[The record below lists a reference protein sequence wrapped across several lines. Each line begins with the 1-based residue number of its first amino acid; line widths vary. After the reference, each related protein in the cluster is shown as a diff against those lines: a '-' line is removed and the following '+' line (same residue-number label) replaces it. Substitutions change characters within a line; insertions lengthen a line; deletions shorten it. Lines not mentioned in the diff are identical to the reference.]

1 MGVSDRVVRAYLKT
15 ALWSSTDEN
24 GEALDAVYHVDDF
37 AQSAVDQAASDLDD
51 FFESNEEAIEA
62 SGLSDS
68 DVAHNFWLTR
78 NRHGAGFW
86 DKGLGEI
93 GEELTEAAHAYGESD
108 AYEGDDGQIYLT

>member
-1 MGVSDRVVRAYLKT
+1 MGVNDRTVRAYLEA
-15 ALWSSTDEN
+15 ALWSSTDEE
-24 GEALDAVYHVDDF
+24 GEPLDAVFSVDDF

-51 FFESNEEAIEA
+51 FFAANEEAIEE
-62 SGLSDS
+62 SGLSDKE
-68 DVAHNFWLTR
+68 VAHNFWLTR

-86 DKGLGEI
+86 DRGLGEI

>member
-1 MGVSDRVVRAYLKT
+1 MAVNDRTIRAYLGT
-15 ALWSSTDEN
+15 ALWSSTDEE
-24 GEALDAVYHVDDF
+24 GESLDAVFSVDDF

-51 FFESNEEAIEA
+51 FFEANEELIEE

-86 DKGLGEI
+86 DRGLGKV
-93 GEELTEAAHAYGESD
+93 GDELTANAHAYGESD
-108 AYEGDDGQIYLT
+108 VYEGDDGQLYLS